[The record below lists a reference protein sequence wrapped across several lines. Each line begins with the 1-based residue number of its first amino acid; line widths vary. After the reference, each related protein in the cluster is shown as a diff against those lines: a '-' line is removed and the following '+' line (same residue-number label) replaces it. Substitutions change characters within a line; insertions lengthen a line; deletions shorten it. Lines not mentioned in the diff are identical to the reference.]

1 MLRRAARKVFD
12 EMNSSLER
20 PKRGGFFTSLSKR
33 GSVHPVKGAPKRLDE
48 IELDAAKQ
56 EIQSVKTKAV
66 EKEDEP
72 KRRKGG
78 RPPKTLDTKING
90 IQGFQ
95 APTGTSTEAFL
106 RRLDKDRPDI
116 HARVMAGELS
126 AHAGMIEA
134 GFRKKAQ
141 SRLRGGGP
149 ESRA

>member
-1 MLRRAARKVFD
+1 MPEGV
-12 EMNSSLER
+12 
-20 PKRGGFFTSLSKR
+20 RGLSGGCSRTIRR
-33 GSVHPVKGAPKRLDE
+33 GSRVRADLVD
-48 IELDAAKQ
+48 Q
-56 EIQSVKTKAV
+56 
-66 EKEDEP
+66 
-72 KRRKGG
+72 
-78 RPPKTLDTKING
+78 RPAKTLDTKING

-116 HARVMAGELS
+116 HARVLAGELS

-134 GFRKKAQ
+134 GFRKKAP